1 MRQSITR
8 LAFYQE
14 RGSLEE
20 NQMKVKM
27 FAVKMIV
34 LAVFWAILSQGYAYA
49 DSFNVTVNTSGLGG
63 GESEVF
69 LLLIGTGANTAALTN
84 IALGGGTAGPVDAA
98 VAVGSGALASNNL
111 AGGISLTNS
120 TDFLNVFGQSFQAG
134 SEISFLLD
142 LTKNIVSP
150 NPDQFAL
157 AILDPTG
164 NFLPS
169 SDPTGSGD
177 LLTFNID
184 SATLTPNIYSDLV
197 SVTAPTP
204 VPEPSSLLLLGS
216 GLLAVAFFWRTV
228 KKGNPHLRDGSN
240 SR

>member
-1 MRQSITR
+1 
-8 LAFYQE
+8 
-14 RGSLEE
+14 
-20 NQMKVKM
+20 MKVQT

-34 LAVFWAILSQGYAYA
+34 LAIFWGILSQGYAYA

-63 GESEVF
+63 GESEIF
-69 LLLIGTGANTAALTN
+69 LLLIGTGANTSTLSN
-84 IALGGGTAGPVDAA
+84 ILLGGGTVGPVDAV
-98 VAVGSGALASNNL
+98 VAAGSGKLASNNL
-111 AGGISLTNS
+111 AGGISLTDS
-120 TDFLNVFGQSFQAG
+120 TDFLNIFGQSFQAR
-134 SEISFLLD
+134 SDLSFLLS
-142 LTKNIVSP
+142 LTTNVVSP
-150 NPDQFAL
+150 TPDQFGL
-157 AILDPTG
+157 AIVDPSG

-169 SDPTGSGD
+169 ADPTGSGN
-177 LLTFNID
+177 LLAFNLD
-184 SATLTPNIYSDLV
+184 SGTLTPNIYSDLV